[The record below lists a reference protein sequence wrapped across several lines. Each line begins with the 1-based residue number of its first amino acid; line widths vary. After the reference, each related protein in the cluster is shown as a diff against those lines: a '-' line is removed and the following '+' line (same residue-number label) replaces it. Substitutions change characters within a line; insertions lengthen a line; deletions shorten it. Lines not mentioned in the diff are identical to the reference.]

1 MGRAL
6 YYPVLSSRRIV
17 VLAYL
22 YQCQVYCASIFGS
35 VRCTR
40 AIRKTIYGKWSR
52 SLVLPMVFAPLFATT
67 AVASFFFDVS
77 LAQWNLPI
85 VHADCRWDCGDF
97 HVHMS
102 FHVRGVA

>member
-1 MGRAL
+1 
-6 YYPVLSSRRIV
+6 
-17 VLAYL
+17 
-22 YQCQVYCASIFGS
+22 
-35 VRCTR
+35 
-40 AIRKTIYGKWSR
+40 
-52 SLVLPMVFAPLFATT
+52 MVFAPLFAPT

-85 VHADCRWDCGDF
+85 VDADCRWDCGDF